1 MIKEIW
7 GNGKDIIIKYTKDI
21 GGIWYAASSWMQ
33 NNSNLNDNWLKK
45 NNYHKLDL
53 KEFNI

>member
-7 GNGKDIIIKYTKDI
+7 SNGKDIIIKYTKDK
-21 GGIWYAASSWMQ
+21 GGIWYADSSWMK

>member
-7 GNGKDIIIKYTKDI
+7 GNGKDVIIKYTKGV

>member
-7 GNGKDIIIKYTKDI
+7 SNGKDIIIKYTKDI

-45 NNYHKLDL
+45 NKYNKLDL